1 MKSIFEK
8 NGVHS
13 RRDLVGKV
21 FFGHYE
27 PRVRQRTPHQH
38 RRAGAWRSGDSSLL
52 LALRRTAICLR
63 GASGPML
70 AAMPTLGEVM
80 TTEVLTVEPSDT
92 IGEAAEKMTRHGVGA
107 VVVSDFGRMI
117 GIFTE
122 RDLMRAV
129 AGRVHSSEARVREW
143 MTPDPITMTEDAS
156 VEEAGQTMIERG
168 FRHIPVV
175 SGERAVGIVS
185 IRDVAEWR
193 LKER

>member
-1 MKSIFEK
+1 
-8 NGVHS
+8 
-13 RRDLVGKV
+13 
-21 FFGHYE
+21 
-27 PRVRQRTPHQH
+27 
-38 RRAGAWRSGDSSLL
+38 
-52 LALRRTAICLR
+52 
-63 GASGPML
+63 ML
-70 AAMPTLGEVM
+70 AAMATLREVM
-80 TTEVLTVEPSDT
+80 TTDVLTVEPSDT
-92 IGEAAEKMTRHGVGA
+92 IGEAAEKMTSLGVGA

-129 AGRVHSSEARVREW
+129 AGRVHSSEARVRQ
-143 MTPDPITMTEDAS
+143 
-156 VEEAGQTMIERG
+156 AGGTMIERG

>member
-1 MKSIFEK
+1 
-8 NGVHS
+8 
-13 RRDLVGKV
+13 
-21 FFGHYE
+21 
-27 PRVRQRTPHQH
+27 
-38 RRAGAWRSGDSSLL
+38 
-52 LALRRTAICLR
+52 
-63 GASGPML
+63 ML
-70 AAMPTLGEVM
+70 ASMATLRDVM
-80 TTEVLTVEPSDT
+80 TTNVLTVAPEDT
-92 IGEAAEKMTRHGVGA
+92 IGEAAQKMTEEGVGA

-143 MTPDPITMTEDAS
+143 MTPDPITLTEEAS

-175 SGERAVGIVS
+175 AGERAIGIVS